1 MRVVTFVE
9 TKSTVVTAMKFN
21 FLLVEPK
28 SGNPGVGEYFEIPQD
43 HLGICKPGNRLMFSL
58 QIFWFITLVH
68 YRYSFLYQKVLHLL
82 KEIQETE
89 QDSCAKSVD

>member
-43 HLGICKPGNRLMFSL
+43 HLGICKPGNRL
-58 QIFWFITLVH
+58 
-68 YRYSFLYQKVLHLL
+68 RCNLH
-82 KEIQETE
+82 KI
-89 QDSCAKSVD
+89 